1 MNLQEAFLNQIRI
14 TKAPVSVYLTGG
26 QHLKGVIMGFDNF
39 SFMLDMG
46 GKQALVYKHAVSSV
60 VPYAP
65 VTLFKEDEKK
75 NSGGDM
81 E

>member
-1 MNLQEAFLNQIRI
+1 VNLQEAFLNEIRI

-26 QHLKGVIMGFDNF
+26 QHLKGMVTGFDNF

-46 GKQALVYKHAVSSV
+46 GKQALVYKHSVSSI

-65 VTLFKEDEKK
+65 ISLLNNQKSD
-75 NSGGDM
+75 SGEHG